1 MWKKNLPFY
10 LIFAIVTVINII
22 LVGVPK
28 LTFLNFGVPLLLIVI
43 SWTIFKYIESRIG
56 GFENQRQAFYYWFFV
71 LVILLG
77 CLFFV
82 LNSQNQLE
90 VNKKETEYELT
101 KVSQDNYD
109 KLINSTTEI
118 DSKKNKEL
126 ISQNNNNII
135 YIGRRSCPYCQQF
148 ITTLEPSILKTQAK
162 VYYLNTEEKD
172 KELFD
177 FADKYQIK
185 EIPQLLVFK
194 ENEIVEK
201 YDRSTNQEGLIDFLK
216 KYN

>member
-1 MWKKNLPFY
+1 MEKNLPFY

-28 LTFLNFGVPLLLIVI
+28 LTFLSFGVPLLLIVI
-43 SWTIFKYIESRIG
+43 SWIIFKYIESSIG
-56 GFENQRQAFYYWFFV
+56 GFENQRKAFYYWFFV

-82 LNSQNQLE
+82 LNSQKQLE

-109 KLINSTTEI
+109 KLINCTTEI
-118 DSKKNKEL
+118 DSKKIKEL

-135 YIGRRSCPYCQQF
+135 YIGRRS
-148 ITTLEPSILKTQAK
+148 
-162 VYYLNTEEKD
+162 
-172 KELFD
+172 
-177 FADKYQIK
+177 
-185 EIPQLLVFK
+185 
-194 ENEIVEK
+194 
-201 YDRSTNQEGLIDFLK
+201 
-216 KYN
+216 